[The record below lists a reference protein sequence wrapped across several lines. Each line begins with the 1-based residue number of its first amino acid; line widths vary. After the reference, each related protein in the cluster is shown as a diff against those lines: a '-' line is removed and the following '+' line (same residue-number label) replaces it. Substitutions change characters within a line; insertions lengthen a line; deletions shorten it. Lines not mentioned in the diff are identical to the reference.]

1 MNNMKLNNRL
11 FISAMI
17 FLFAGI
23 IGSLGL
29 TFGEFNEDMLN
40 VFRAI
45 TIISMLIAMIIWMV
59 YMKINDL

>member
-1 MNNMKLNNRL
+1 MNNIKLNNRL

-29 TFGEFNEDMLN
+29 TFGEFNEDELN
-40 VFRAI
+40 AFKAI
-45 TIISMLIAMIIWMV
+45 TMISMLIAMVIWMV